1 MNRFSSPRGIAL
13 TEFAIIVPLFLLV
26 TLGVIVLGRTLAQW
40 DWFQQTG
47 YNAVRKSAE
56 VRPADAARM
65 AEKMGAYLA
74 DFQDDD
80 LKSRS
85 FTGEYDAGSDS
96 VRMMFAGAVSD
107 AGSMK
112 GGELGVMTEGP
123 NLLIEFTEM
132 NPDGFENIIGRF
144 YNCQGLPCSVGGNC
158 PPSFC
163 P

>member
-13 TEFAIIVPLFLLV
+13 TEFAIMVPLFLLV

-40 DWFQQTG
+40 YWFQQTG

-74 DFQDDD
+74 DFQDSD

-85 FTGEYDAGSDS
+85 FNGQYEASRDS
-96 VRMMFAGAVSD
+96 VRMMFVGELAE
-107 AGSMK
+107 AGSAT
-112 GGELGVMTEGP
+112 GGKLGVMTEGP
-123 NLLIEFTEM
+123 NLLIEFTET

-144 YNCQGLPCSVGGNC
+144 YNCQGLPCSGGGHC